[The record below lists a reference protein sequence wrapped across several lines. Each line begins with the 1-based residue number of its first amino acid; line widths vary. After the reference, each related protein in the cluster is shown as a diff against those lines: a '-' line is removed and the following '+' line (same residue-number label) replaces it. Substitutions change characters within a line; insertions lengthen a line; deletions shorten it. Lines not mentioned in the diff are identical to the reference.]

1 MKYLLILLVSFSVTA
16 TTFKRVPLE
25 TQLKEADGVLIGN
38 FLKSRSIRLEDGSI
52 ATQMVFK
59 MDREVGFQS
68 EEFGMDEVII
78 HYPGGSLDG
87 VTTVVQGVPSF
98 NPGEKVAILSKSVDN
113 RFWGLDLSYGSYKI
127 IDYGSTTMLFNLA
140 FPENTDFG
148 QISLANFEDKV
159 RTVKSALKI
168 VRSPI
173 DIAAHRSIASVEE
186 SEEVE
191 RTVASVKVAEPV
203 ESSPDY
209 FWLLFF
215 LSLMGGI
222 FEFFRKKKTSR

>member
-1 MKYLLILLVSFSVTA
+1 MKYLLLLLVSYSVSA

-25 TQLKEADGVLIGN
+25 TQLKEANGVFIGN
-38 FLKSRSIRLEDGSI
+38 YLKSQSVRLEDGTI

-68 EEFGMDEVII
+68 EQFGMDEVII

-98 NPGEKVAILSKSVDN
+98 NPGEKVALLSKSVDN
-113 RFWGLDLSYGSYKI
+113 RFWGLDLSYGSYKVI
-127 IDYGSTTMLFNLA
+127 VYGSTTVLFNLA
-140 FPENTDFG
+140 FPENQEFG
-148 QISLANFEDKV
+148 QITLTDFEAKV
-159 RTVKSALKI
+159 GAVKSPLTI

-173 DIAAHRSIASVEE
+173 DVTASRSIASVDEME
-186 SEEVE
+186 QVE
-191 RTVASVKVAEPV
+191 RTVASEKVPEPI
-203 ESSPDY
+203 EPSQDY

-222 FEFFRKKKTSR
+222 FEFVRKKKSSR

>member
-1 MKYLLILLVSFSVTA
+1 MKYLLLLLVSFSVSS

-38 FLKSRSIRLEDGSI
+38 FLKSRSIRLEDGTI

-68 EEFGMDEVII
+68 EQFGMNEVII

-113 RFWGLDLSYGSYKI
+113 RFWGLDLSYGSYKV

-140 FPENTDFG
+140 FPENPDFG
-148 QISLANFEDKV
+148 QISLANFEEKV
-159 RTVKSALKI
+159 RTVKSAMKV
-168 VRSPI
+168 VRSPM
-173 DIAAHRSIASVEE
+173 DVTVNRSIASVVE
-186 SEEVE
+186 SENLE
-191 RTVASVKVAEPV
+191 RNVASAKEPESAEP
-203 ESSPDY
+203 SQDY

-215 LSLMGGI
+215 LSVMGGA